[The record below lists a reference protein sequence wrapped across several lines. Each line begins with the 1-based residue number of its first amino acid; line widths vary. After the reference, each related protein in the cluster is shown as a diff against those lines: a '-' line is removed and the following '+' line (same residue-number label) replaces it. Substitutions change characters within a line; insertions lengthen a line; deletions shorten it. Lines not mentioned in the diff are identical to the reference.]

1 MATPATKIGDALR
14 RECGLDPFEV
24 SFVLRRQRDVADVVG
39 AWIPYGTLAAAYGI
53 ITARH
58 LRRALLRQLRML
70 PWRARPRALRA
81 MVLAGREGLD
91 AAAPGARGA
100 QALARARAVAF
111 SAARRWEAA

>member
-1 MATPATKIGDALR
+1 MPAPAARIGDALR
-14 RECGLDPFEV
+14 RECSLDAFDLA
-24 SFVLRRQRDVADVVG
+24 FVARRQRDIADVAG

-53 ITARH
+53 VTARH

-70 PWRARPRALRA
+70 LWRARPRALRA

-100 QALARARAVAF
+100 RALARARAVAF
-111 SAARRWEAA
+111 SAARQWEAT